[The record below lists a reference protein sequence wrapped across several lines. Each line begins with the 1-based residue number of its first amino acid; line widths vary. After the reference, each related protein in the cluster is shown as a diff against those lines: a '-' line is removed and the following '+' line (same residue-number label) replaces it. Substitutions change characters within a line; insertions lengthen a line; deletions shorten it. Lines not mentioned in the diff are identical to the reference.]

1 MMHLTTEGHKTEKF
15 HLSLISRLSNWWF
28 SYFRM
33 VEAEEVRRQPLNKL
47 KTFIPGRSNKLYTYA
62 FYVECFVHLLATCID
77 L

>member
-1 MMHLTTEGHKTEKF
+1 MMHLTTEGHKTEKWVF
-15 HLSLISRLSNWWF
+15 NLSLISQLSNWGF

-47 KTFIPGRSNKLYTYA
+47 KTFILGGSEVIYFIYK
-62 FYVECFVHLLATCID
+62 CFVHLLATCID